1 MNLKSTTF
9 WSAIYTI
16 IRMLSG
22 IVSIKVIAYMIG
34 PAGVAYVGQFQNFLT
49 ITNSSSNMGI
59 GQGTIKYLAEH
70 KEEESAYSKIL
81 STSFIITIASS
92 SLISILI
99 LFFHK
104 ELSIYLFHK
113 EELSFVL
120 IVLAFSITL
129 YSSGQILMH
138 ALNGFQEIKKL
149 ITARILTSVLG
160 LISTIILVVL
170 GGVEGALLA
179 LIISQIIGFGILIY
193 YSKSSTWFSKAN
205 FLNSWDQDVFKKLSH
220 FSLMTFVSVILLN
233 IRQIY
238 LRDYIIVQLSPESAG
253 YWQAIWKISELYLTV
268 ITFSLSVYY
277 LPKLS
282 AIQDKKELQQEIFKG
297 YKFLIPI
304 VLILSI
310 SIFILRD
317 LIIYILFTPDFHAVR
332 DLFFYQLI
340 GDIFKIA
347 SWILSFLMVAKA
359 MTKTFI
365 ITEIIFIS
373 LFAFLSLVGVQWY
386 GLIGMTYA
394 FAITYVVYFLTMLF
408 LFKDILLIHRHT
420 SN

>member
-22 IVSIKVIAYMIG
+22 IVSIKVIAYLIG

-49 ITNSSSNMGI
+49 ITNSSSNLGI

-70 KEEESAYSKIL
+70 KEDKAAYAKVL
-81 STSFIITIASS
+81 STSFIITILSS
-92 SLISILI
+92 SLISILLLI
-99 LFFHK
+99 FNK
-104 ELSIYLFHK
+104 KLSLYLFHTT
-113 EELSFVL
+113 ELSFVL
-120 IVLAFSITL
+120 IVLAFSITI

-149 ITARILTSVLG
+149 ITARISTSILG
-160 LISTIILVVL
+160 LVSTIILVIL

-193 YSKSSTWFSKAN
+193 YSKSSAWFSKEN
-205 FLNSWDQDVFKKLSH
+205 FLKNWDQETFRKLSH

-238 LRDYIIVQLSPESAG
+238 LRDYIIVQLSPEAAG

-282 AIQDKKELQQEIFKG
+282 ALKEKKELQQEIFKG
-297 YKFLIPI
+297 YQFLIPI
-304 VLILSI
+304 VLVLSI
-310 SIFILRD
+310 SIFISRD

-340 GDIFKIA
+340 GDVFKIA

-373 LFAFLSLVGVQWY
+373 LFAFLALMGVKYY

-394 FAITYVVYFLTMLF
+394 FAITYCLYFLTMLV
-408 LFKDILLIHRHT
+408 LFKDILFSRKEA
-420 SN
+420 N

>member
-9 WSAIYTI
+9 WSAIYTV

-22 IVSIKVIAYMIG
+22 IISIKVVAYMIG

-70 KEEESAYSKIL
+70 RAEDEVYKKIL
-81 STSFIITIASS
+81 STSFIITIVSS

-99 LFFHK
+99 LLFHK
-104 ELSIYLFHK
+104 ELSVHLFHR
-113 EELSFVL
+113 EDLSFIL
-120 IVLAFSITL
+120 IVLALSISI

-149 ITARILTSVLG
+149 ITARILTSLLG
-160 LISTIILVVL
+160 LVSTIALVL
-170 GGVEGALLA
+170 TAGVEGALLA
-179 LIISQIIGFGILIY
+179 LIISQIIGFGVLIY
-193 YSKSSTWFSKAN
+193 YSKTSRWFSKSN
-205 FLNSWDQDVFKKLSH
+205 FLGGWDAVFFKKLGH
-220 FSLMTFVSVILLN
+220 FSIMTFVSVILLN

-238 LRDYIIVQLSPESAG
+238 LRDYIIIQLSPEAAG

-282 AIQDKKELQQEIFKG
+282 EIKEKKALREEIFKG
-297 YKFLIPI
+297 YQFLIPI
-304 VLILSI
+304 VLILSV
-310 SIFILRD
+310 SIFVLRD
-317 LIIYILFTPDFHAVR
+317 LIIYILFTPDFSAVR

-340 GDIFKIA
+340 GDVFKIA

-365 ITEIIFIS
+365 ITEIIFIGLFAMLS
-373 LFAFLSLVGVQWY
+373 LFGVQWY
-386 GLIGMTYA
+386 GLVGMTYA
-394 FAITYVVYFLTMLF
+394 FALTYILYFFTMLF
-408 LFKDILLIHRHT
+408 IFKDILFTHRQT
-420 SN
+420 V

>member
-9 WSAIYTI
+9 WSAIYTV

-34 PAGVAYVGQFQNFLT
+34 PAGVAYIGQFQSFLA
-49 ITNSSSNMGI
+49 ITHNSSNMGI

-70 KEEESAYSKIL
+70 KEEKEAYVKIL
-81 STSFIITIASS
+81 STSFIITIVSS
-92 SLISILI
+92 SIISILI
-99 LFFHK
+99 LLFHK
-104 ELSIYLFHK
+104 QLSVYLFHK
-113 EELSFVL
+113 EELSFIL
-120 IVLAFSITL
+120 IVLAFSITI

-160 LISTIILVVL
+160 LISTILLVIF

-205 FLNSWDQDVFKKLSH
+205 FLKHWDTDSFKKLSH

-233 IRQIY
+233 LRQIY
-238 LRDYIIVQLSPESAG
+238 LREYIMVQLSPEAAG

-282 AIQDKKELQQEIFKG
+282 AIKEKKELQQEIFKG

-304 VLILSI
+304 VLVLSI
-310 SIFILRD
+310 SIFVTRD
-317 LIIYILFTPDFHAVR
+317 LIIYILFTPDFSAVR

-347 SWILSFLMVAKA
+347 SWILSFLMIAKA

-373 LFAFLSLVGVQWY
+373 LFAFLSLAGVKYY

-394 FAITYVVYFLTMLF
+394 FAITYIVYFFTMLF
-408 LFKDILLIHRHT
+408 LFKDILLSSRH
-420 SN
+420 

>member
-9 WSAIYTI
+9 WSAIFTV

-22 IVSIKVIAYMIG
+22 IISIKVVAYIIG

-70 KEEESAYSKIL
+70 KEDKEAYAKIL
-81 STSFIITIASS
+81 STSFILTILSS
-92 SLISILI
+92 IIISILI
-99 LFFHK
+99 LIFH
-104 ELSIYLFHK
+104 ERLSVYLFHK
-113 EELSFVL
+113 KELSFVL
-120 IVLAFSITL
+120 IVLAFSITI

-149 ITARILTSVLG
+149 ITARILTSILG
-160 LISTIILVVL
+160 LISTIILVIL

-193 YSKSSTWFSKAN
+193 YAKSSTWFSKDN
-205 FLNSWDQDVFKKLSH
+205 FLKYWDTDSFKKLSH

-238 LRDYIIVQLSPESAG
+238 LRDYIIVQLSPEAAG

-282 AIQDKKELQQEIFKG
+282 SIKEKKALQQEIFKG

-304 VLILSI
+304 VLVLSI
-310 SIFILRD
+310 SIFATRD
-317 LIIYILFTPDFHAVR
+317 LIIYILFTPEFSEVR
-332 DLFFYQLI
+332 DLFLYQLI
-340 GDIFKIA
+340 GDVFKIA

-373 LFAFLSLVGVQWY
+373 LFAILSLLGVQY
-386 GLIGMTYA
+386 YDLIGMTYA
-394 FAITYVVYFLTMLF
+394 FAITYFLYFLTMLF
-408 LFKDILLIHRHT
+408 LFKDILLTSRH
-420 SN
+420 

>member
-49 ITNSSSNMGI
+49 ITNSSSNLGI

-70 KEEESAYSKIL
+70 KEDETAYAKIL
-81 STSFIITIASS
+81 STSFIITILSS
-92 SLISILI
+92 SVISLLI

-104 ELSIYLFHK
+104 ELSVYLFHRDD
-113 EELSFVL
+113 LSFIL
-120 IVLAFSITL
+120 IVLAFSITI

-149 ITARILTSVLG
+149 ITARILTSLLG
-160 LISTIILVVL
+160 LVSTIILVIF

-205 FLNSWDQDVFKKLSH
+205 FLKNWDSNSFKKLSH

-238 LRDYIIVQLSPESAG
+238 LRDYIIVQLSPEAAG

-282 AIQDKKELQQEIFKG
+282 AIKEKKELQQEIFKG

-304 VLILSI
+304 VLVLSI
-310 SIFILRD
+310 SIFVTRD
-317 LIIYILFTPDFHAVR
+317 LIIFILFTPDFSAVR

-340 GDIFKIA
+340 GDVFKIA

-373 LFAFLSLVGVQWY
+373 LFAFLSLVGVERY

-394 FAITYVVYFLTMLF
+394 FAITYIAYFFTMLF
-408 LFKDILLIHRHT
+408 LFKDILLTYRH
-420 SN
+420 